1 MYIDYLKNDYSNK
14 KEQERE
20 EYIARDK
27 KHLAGLIQ
35 ERITNDIE
43 HIVDRWY
50 ELDDIGY
57 IPENEKFLYLL
68 KEAEQLYGFAYYTGT
83 VSIIGIAAEEYCRY
97 LIRKYNITD
106 VDKQYDRI
114 NKLADNGKLTAEMK
128 TTFHR
133 IRSIRNDCMH
143 YDDNFKNLD
152 ETQLKAYALE
162 MVQLYKSCLLISVGH
177 LDKSCD
183 KVLEEMLASQEM
195 TFKEFIYRN
204 RNIQRQVTGLDM
216 QIDPKIK
223 NLVFTSQYYIAEID
237 VATDV
242 FKEMTLLDMDRGAM
256 PLVVDLTLPQA
267 EMIKKLK
274 LERGHII
281 IATVMSNVTTL
292 GQTEEWLLLNIKDV
306 YRKITDLTKLNDLM

>member
-1 MYIDYLKNDYSNK
+1 MYIDYLRNDYSDK
-14 KEQERE
+14 GEQEKR
-20 EYIARDK
+20 EYINRDK

-35 ERITNDIE
+35 ERITNDIDC
-43 HIVDRWY
+43 IVDRWY

-68 KEAEQLYGFAYYTGT
+68 KEAEQLYSFAYYTGT
-83 VSIIGIAAEEYCRY
+83 ISIIGIAAEEYCRY

-237 VATDV
+237 VATDA